1 MGPAVRRD
9 GVVVALT
16 HPSPAPKTAGKTKG
30 GPMFKDL
37 FSLAGRVALVTGGSR
52 GIGKMIAAG
61 FLSQGA
67 AKVYITARKAGPCEA
82 TAKELSAEYGGECIA
97 LPIDISTVAGC
108 DKLAAEI
115 IRLEPKLDILVN
127 NAGAAWGAEFD
138 EFPESGWDKVMNLNV
153 KSLFFLTKALAK
165 PLRAAAS
172 PERPAKVIN
181 IASIDGIFVNPME
194 TYSYAAS
201 KAAVI
206 HLTRRMATKLIKD
219 NINVTA
225 IAPGAFAS
233 DMNKAARDHA
243 DEVAKRI
250 PSRRIGNEQ
259 DMAGLAIFLASR
271 AGDYVVGNAIAI
283 DGGVV
288 YASAG
293 LEIAG

>member
-1 MGPAVRRD
+1 
-9 GVVVALT
+9 
-16 HPSPAPKTAGKTKG
+16 
-30 GPMFKDL
+30 MFKDL
-37 FSLAGRVALVTGGSR
+37 FSLAGRIALVTGGSR

-82 TAKELSAEYGGECIA
+82 TAKELTAAYGGECIA

-108 DKLAAEI
+108 DKLASEI

-172 PERPAKVIN
+172 AEKPAKVIN

-206 HLTRRMATKLIKD
+206 HLTRRMATKLIKE
-219 NINVTA
+219 NIVVTA

-233 DMNKAARDHA
+233 DMNKAARDNA
-243 DEVAKRI
+243 DEVAKRV
-250 PSRRIGNEQ
+250 PARRIGNDE

>member
-1 MGPAVRRD
+1 
-9 GVVVALT
+9 
-16 HPSPAPKTAGKTKG
+16 
-30 GPMFKDL
+30 MFKDL
-37 FSLAGRVALVTGGSR
+37 FSLQGRVALVTGGSR

-82 TAKELSAEYGGECIA
+82 TAKQLTAEYGGECIA

-108 DKLAAEI
+108 DKLAGEI
-115 IRLEPKLDILVN
+115 IKREPKLDILVN

-138 EFPESGWDKVMNLNV
+138 EFPESGWDKVMYLNV

-172 PERPAKVIN
+172 RERPAKVIN

-206 HLTRRMATKLIKD
+206 HLTRRMATKLIKQ
-219 NINVTA
+219 NIVVTA

-233 DMNKAARDHA
+233 DMNKAARDNA
-243 DEVAKRI
+243 DEVAKRV
-250 PSRRIGNEQ
+250 PARRIGNEE

>member
-1 MGPAVRRD
+1 MEEG
-9 GVVVALT
+9 
-16 HPSPAPKTAGKTKG
+16 
-30 GPMFKDL
+30 MFKDL
-37 FSLAGRVALVTGGSR
+37 FSLQGRIALVTGGSR

-61 FLSQGA
+61 FLAQGA
-67 AKVYITARKAGPCEA
+67 AKVYITARRAGPCEA
-82 TAKELSAEYGGECIA
+82 TAKELTAEYGGECIA
-97 LPIDISTVAGC
+97 LPIDIATVAGC

-115 IRLEPKLDILVN
+115 IKLEPKLDILVN

-172 PERPAKVIN
+172 AERPAKVIN

-206 HLTRRMATKLIKD
+206 HLTRRMATKLIKQ
-219 NINVTA
+219 NIVVTA

-243 DEVAKRI
+243 DEVAKRV
-250 PSRRIGNEQ
+250 PARRIGNEQ